1 MLHVLYNY
9 VDLPLGRFTL
19 QYIPNYGENMNIQE
33 NFHKNCSNCT
43 NEISTSNF
51 DIWRDKWAFLQNKKR
66 SDTNRKKNTC
76 RSQTCI
82 THPVNIAT

>member
-51 DIWRDKWAFLQNKKR
+51 DI
-66 SDTNRKKNTC
+66 
-76 RSQTCI
+76 
-82 THPVNIAT
+82 

>member
-33 NFHKNCSNCT
+33 YSTKTVQTVQTKFLHQILIYEEI
-43 NEISTSNF
+43 NEHFYKT
-51 DIWRDKWAFLQNKKR
+51 KKGQIQIE
-66 SDTNRKKNTC
+66 RKTLVEVKHA
-76 RSQTCI
+76 SHI
-82 THPVNIAT
+82 P

>member
-51 DIWRDKWAFLQNKKR
+51 DIWKINEHFYKTKKGQIQIE
-66 SDTNRKKNTC
+66 RKTLVEVKHA
-76 RSQTCI
+76 SYI
-82 THPVNIAT
+82 P